1 MRFCHVLV
9 AALAVSIPSL
19 TQTPSVAPA
28 PKPAHR
34 ATAAKAQF
42 AASPYM
48 GWSSWSLFR
57 DHPTEEIIKAQADA
71 LVANKLSDLGYRY
84 VNIDDGWTDGFD
96 EHGIPKPNLTRF
108 PSGMDGMAKYMHQH
122 GLRFGIYLNPGITA
136 ALLKQN
142 PQIAGTAA
150 HIADITDT
158 TQAGS
163 TRRNS
168 FRIDFTKPAAV
179 AYIRSQ
185 VAQFDRWGIDFIKF
199 DFVGPGGGNLPA
211 DNREELRQWHAALS
225 HASHPIWLELSNF
238 LSIDQAP
245 LWRATSNGWRIEN
258 DIECYGCDKATD
270 STKGNLTN
278 WSKVVGRFSDVV
290 RWLPFNGP
298 DGNGGSGWNDLDT
311 LELGNGD
318 RDGLT
323 PDERQSMFTLW
334 AISCAPLYFGS
345 DLTMMDAADLA
356 LISNH
361 EIIAIDQA
369 GIPAHPL
376 DIQHLR
382 GKQQQAWLTTY
393 RDGSAVLALFNLDNA
408 TATVK
413 LSWHEVDSLRD
424 THFADGA
431 TPPTLH
437 DLISGA
443 DVAGQA
449 DGLSVSLDSHASRI
463 FRIPARH

>member
-1 MRFCHVLV
+1 
-9 AALAVSIPSL
+9 
-19 TQTPSVAPA
+19 
-28 PKPAHR
+28 
-34 ATAAKAQF
+34 
-42 AASPYM
+42 
-48 GWSSWSLFR
+48 
-57 DHPTEEIIKAQADA
+57 
-71 LVANKLSDLGYRY
+71 
-84 VNIDDGWTDGFD
+84 
-96 EHGIPKPNLTRF
+96 
-108 PSGMDGMAKYMHQH
+108 
-122 GLRFGIYLNPGITA
+122 
-136 ALLKQN
+136 
-142 PQIAGTAA
+142 
-150 HIADITDT
+150 
-158 TQAGS
+158 
-163 TRRNS
+163 
-168 FRIDFTKPAAV
+168 
-179 AYIRSQ
+179 
-185 VAQFDRWGIDFIKF
+185 
-199 DFVGPGGGNLPA
+199 
-211 DNREELRQWHAALS
+211 
-225 HASHPIWLELSNF
+225 
-238 LSIDQAP
+238 
-245 LWRATSNGWRIEN
+245 
-258 DIECYGCDKATD
+258 
-270 STKGNLTN
+270 
-278 WSKVVGRFSDVV
+278 
-290 RWLPFNGP
+290 
-298 DGNGGSGWNDLDT
+298 
-311 LELGNGD
+311 
-318 RDGLT
+318 
-323 PDERQSMFTLW
+323 MFTLW